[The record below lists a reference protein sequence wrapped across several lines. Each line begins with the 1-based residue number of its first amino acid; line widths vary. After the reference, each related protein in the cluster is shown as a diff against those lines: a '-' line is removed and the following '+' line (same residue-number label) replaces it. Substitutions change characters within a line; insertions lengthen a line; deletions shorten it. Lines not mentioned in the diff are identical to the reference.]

1 MDLWLIILLIVA
13 GFVAFLLIFY
23 FAVVRPRQKQADEQ
37 QEQID
42 ATKQSVTIYVIG
54 KKKMRISEA
63 GFPKAVLETTPAKY
77 RNRKVDIV
85 KAKIGPQIV
94 SLAASREVFDI
105 IPVNTNVKSEISGI
119 YIVNVHSMK
128 GNKPLEQPKKKKK

>member
-105 IPVNTNVKSEISGI
+105 IPVNTNVKPANSSD
-119 YIVNVHSMK
+119 
-128 GNKPLEQPKKKKK
+128 LF

>member
-77 RNRKVDIV
+77 RNRKV
-85 KAKIGPQIV
+85 
-94 SLAASREVFDI
+94 FDI
-105 IPVNTNVKSEISGI
+105 IPVNTNVKAEISGI

>member
-1 MDLWLIILLIVA
+1 MDLWLILLIV
-13 GFVAFLLIFY
+13 VAALIAALIIFY
-23 FAVVRPRQKQADEQ
+23 FGFVRPRKKQMNEQ

-42 ATKQSVTIYVIG
+42 ATKQTVTIYVIG
-54 KKKMRISEA
+54 KKKMKISEA
-63 GFPKAVLETTPAKY
+63 GFPKSVLESTPAKY

-94 SLAASREVFDI
+94 SLVASREVFDLVPI
-105 IPVNTNVKSEISGI
+105 NTNVKAEISGV
-119 YIVNVHSMK
+119 YITNVHAMK

>member
-42 ATKQSVTIYVIG
+42 ATKQSVTIYRYR
-54 KKKMRISEA
+54 KEENENFRSR
-63 GFPKAVLETTPAKY
+63 FP
-77 RNRKVDIV
+77 
-85 KAKIGPQIV
+85 
-94 SLAASREVFDI
+94 
-105 IPVNTNVKSEISGI
+105 
-119 YIVNVHSMK
+119 
-128 GNKPLEQPKKKKK
+128 